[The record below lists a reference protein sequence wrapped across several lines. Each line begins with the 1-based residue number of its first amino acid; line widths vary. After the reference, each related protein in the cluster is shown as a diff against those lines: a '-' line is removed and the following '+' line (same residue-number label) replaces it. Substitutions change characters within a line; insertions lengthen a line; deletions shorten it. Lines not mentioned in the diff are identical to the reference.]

1 VQAIRYDPGLF
12 KAPMTRLLL
21 RFLLLAVFFNTAIG
35 LPAHEAKHLPNLGE
49 VVAGWQAAGD
59 SDAPDD
65 DGLHELCEWCHAYAQ
80 AFAPVA
86 AGPVTSS
93 PTPTPDRFAP
103 PASDTLVRSARPWT
117 FASRDPPRA

>member
-1 VQAIRYDPGLF
+1 
-12 KAPMTRLLL
+12 MTRFLLRLLL
-21 RFLLLAVFFNTAIG
+21 LSVFFNTAIG

-49 VVAGWQAAGD
+49 VVAGWQADGE

-86 AGPVTSS
+86 AGPVTSP

-103 PASDTLVRSARPWT
+103 PPSDPLVRSARPWT